1 MLFARGDGRGAREKD
16 AGCRRSPGP
25 SGCRLRS
32 SQRAQRLDDPEKNW
46 KFSTADVGER
56 ALWKDY
62 MSAYEEMIEATST
75 PWAPWYVIPAD
86 NKWFTRLV
94 VADVIVAALESLDLA
109 YPKVGK
115 EKRREL
121 AKVRKAIARS

>member
-1 MLFARGDGRGAREKD
+1 MIRKFFLNVSRKEQKK
-16 AGCRRSPGP
+16 
-25 SGCRLRS
+25 RLL
-32 SQRAQRLDDPEKNW
+32 ARLDDPDKNW
-46 KFSTADVGER
+46 KFSIGDVGER

-62 MSAYEEMIEATST
+62 MSAYAEMIEATST
-75 PWAPWYVIPAD
+75 PWAPWYVVPAD

-94 VADVIVAALESLDLA
+94 VADVIVAALEGLDLA
-109 YPKVGK
+109 YPRVGK